1 MKPDRR
7 ENVEFIVTNY
17 KVDSHINYHYLSEY
31 VFFGR
36 LRYLF
41 LRFLMLNYNYLS
53 EYVFFWTSKIFISK
67 VFNAAFEQV
76 FVCWNRYSTKTILIL
91 ILKYFA
97 QQTNTYSKSSTE
109 SQKQEVKSV
118 KS

>member
-1 MKPDRR
+1 MKPDRI

-17 KVDSHINYHYLSEY
+17 KVDSHHKLE
-31 VFFGR
+31 
-36 LRYLF
+36 
-41 LRFLMLNYNYLS
+41 YLS
-53 EYVFFWTSKIFISK
+53 EYVFFWTSKVFISK
-67 VFNAAFEQV
+67 VFNADFEQV
-76 FVCWNRYSTKTILIL
+76 FVCWSRYSTKTILIL

-109 SQKQEVKSV
+109 TLKQEVKSV

>member
-41 LRFLMLNYNYLS
+41 LRFLMLALS
-53 EYVFFWTSKIFISK
+53 K
-67 VFNAAFEQV
+67 
-76 FVCWNRYSTKTILIL
+76 CL
-91 ILKYFA
+91 FA
-97 QQTNTYSKSSTE
+97 GTDIA
-109 SQKQEVKSV
+109 QKLFLF
-118 KS
+118 